1 MLKRILDTTR
11 LDTCESEY
19 KCVEHNKLK
28 QSKRGRLERSVSEV

>member
-19 KCVEHNKLK
+19 KCVEHNNLK
-28 QSKRGRLERSVSEV
+28 QKVKGGD